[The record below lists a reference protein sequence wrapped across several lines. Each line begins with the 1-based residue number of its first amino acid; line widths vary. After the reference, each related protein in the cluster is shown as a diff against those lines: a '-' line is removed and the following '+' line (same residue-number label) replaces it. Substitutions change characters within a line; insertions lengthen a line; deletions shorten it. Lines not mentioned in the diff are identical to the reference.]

1 MTTEVVS
8 SLSDR
13 RAPSAP
19 SGITSRSGTE
29 ASIGDGRGR
38 IASAG
43 VGTTSASEV
52 ACTSFTDPDPD
63 VEESFDCGGSGR
75 HSRFDR
81 LQRGQTQSLDLEEL
95 DEDMSDREEKG
106 VRIRTTLRDA
116 CAQLSEPRVHQRP
129 RRLDL
134 SMGKSLGV
142 QL

>member
-1 MTTEVVS
+1 VS
-8 SLSDR
+8 SLSNR
-13 RAPSAP
+13 RATSAP
-19 SGITSRSGTE
+19 PGITSRSDIE
-29 ASIGDGRGR
+29 ASVCGG

-43 VGTTSASEV
+43 VGTTSASEDV
-52 ACTSFTDPDPD
+52 CTSPTDPDPD
-63 VEESFDCGGSGR
+63 VEELFDCEGSGR
-75 HSRFDR
+75 DSRFDR

-95 DEDMSDREEKG
+95 YKDMSDGEENG

-116 CAQLSEPRVHQRP
+116 CARMSEPQVHQRP